1 MMQVLHLLR
10 IKHWIKNILIFFTA
24 FFGGELL
31 EISNLKTLAFVFIYF
46 SFTASLVYVVN
57 DLKDV
62 EKDKLHPE
70 KKNRPLASGA
80 ISKTHAYIL
89 IALITAALGIA
100 SFYVPLYVFYV
111 TLIYFILNILY
122 TLWLKHIAIIE
133 LFIISLGFVFRIIIG
148 GFAVSVVP
156 SKWIIMLTFFMAL
169 YVIIAKRRGEL
180 LHTTNNQT
188 RKVLAS
194 YSEQYLSSAMI
205 LVLGVSIVTYIM
217 YTIDEQIITRFNTDK
232 IYITTI
238 FVVLAMLRHLQQTFV
253 HNNTESP
260 VKYILK
266 DKLILII
273 ILMWLSSFYFLI
285 YF

>member
-1 MMQVLHLLR
+1 MLHVLHLLR
-10 IKHWIKNILIFFTA
+10 IKHWVKNILIFFTA

-31 EISNLKTLAFVFIYF
+31 EVSNLQMLAFVFLYF
-46 SFTASLVYVVN
+46 SFTASLVYIIN

-62 EKDKLHPE
+62 AKDKLHPE
-70 KKNRPLASGA
+70 KKHRPLASGK
-80 ISKTHAYIL
+80 ISKTQAYLL
-89 IALITAALGIA
+89 IVVIAVVLGIA
-100 SFYVPLYVFYV
+100 SWYVPVYVFYI
-111 TLIYFILNILY
+111 TLTYFILNILY
-122 TLWLKHIAIIE
+122 TFGLKHVAILE
-133 LFIISLGFVFRIIIG
+133 LFIISLGFVFRILIG

-169 YVIIAKRRGEL
+169 YVIITKRRGEL
-180 LHTTNNQT
+180 LHVTNRET
-188 RKVLAS
+188 RKVLTS

-217 YTIDEQIITRFNTDK
+217 YTIDVEVVNRFKTDK

-238 FVVLAMLRHLQQTFV
+238 FVVLAMLRHLQQTLV
-253 HNNTESP
+253 YNNTESP
-260 VKYILK
+260 VKYLLK
-266 DKLILII
+266 DSLILIV

>member
-1 MMQVLHLLR
+1 MMQLLHLLR

-24 FFGGELL
+24 FFGGVLL
-31 EISNLKTLAFVFIYF
+31 EMSNLKILAFVFLYF
-46 SFTASLVYVVN
+46 SFTASLIYIIN

-80 ISKTHAYIL
+80 VSKTQAYVL
-89 IALITAALGIA
+89 IGFLLIALGIA
-100 SFYVPLYVFYV
+100 SIYVPLQVFYV
-111 TLIYFILNILY
+111 TLAYFILNILY
-122 TLWLKHIAIIE
+122 TFWLKHIAIIE

-148 GFAVSVVP
+148 GLAVSVVA

-180 LHTTNNQT
+180 LHSTANKT
-188 RKVLAS
+188 RNVLAY

-217 YTIDEQIITRFNTDK
+217 YTIDEDVISRFDTDE

-266 DKLILII
+266 DHLILII

>member
-1 MMQVLHLLR
+1 MHVLHLLR
-10 IKHWIKNILIFFTA
+10 IKHWIKNVLIFFTA

-31 EISNLKTLAFVFIYF
+31 EISNLKTLVFAFLYF
-46 SFTASLVYVVN
+46 SFTASLVYIIN

-62 EKDKLHPE
+62 EKDRLHPE
-70 KKNRPLASGA
+70 KKSRPLASGV
-80 ISKTHAYIL
+80 ISKTQAYIL
-89 IALITAALGIA
+89 IAIIIAILGIA

-111 TLIYFILNILY
+111 TLTYFILNILY

-133 LFIISLGFVFRIIIG
+133 LFIISLGFVFRILIG

-217 YTIDEQIITRFNTDK
+217 YTIDEQVITRFNTDK

-266 DKLILII
+266 DSLILII